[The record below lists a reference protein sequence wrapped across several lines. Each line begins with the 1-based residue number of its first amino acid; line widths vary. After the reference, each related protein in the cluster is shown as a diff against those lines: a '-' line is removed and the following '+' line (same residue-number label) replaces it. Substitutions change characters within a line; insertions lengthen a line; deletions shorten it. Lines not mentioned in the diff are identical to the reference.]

1 MPVII
6 IINHNHAAPVGR
18 AEALVVR
25 HNMLTESERRLE
37 AAPSALLNEFVTPA
51 VALAL
56 GNEKQL
62 KQAMQYRRKI
72 IRPTDPRT
80 AGDIIST
87 DSWTRTLA
95 GA

>member
-37 AAPSALLNEFVTPA
+37 AAASALLNEFVTPA

-72 IRPTDPRT
+72 VRQTDPRT
-80 AGDIIST
+80 AGDIVIT